1 MTYESATRS
10 MAMQGLIDIARLIH
24 VCRKIDGRVK
34 LQKMVHILQEAG
46 YPFEEK
52 FGYLH
57 HGPYSS
63 DLKREIDQL
72 VDWQLVKEEPQP
84 VISYTQY
91 SYCPS
96 DELTDVLKAIGADA
110 EPEWQNL
117 ARKLNGEESQILE
130 GISTIMF
137 LQRRGFTGE
146 RLCERFTGL
155 KPNLA
160 DRFEKCLR
168 EAERIRNTSLAAHT

>member
-1 MTYESATRS
+1 
-10 MAMQGLIDIARLIH
+10 MQGLIDIARLIQ
-24 VCRKIDGRVK
+24 VCGKIDGRVK

-72 VDWQLVKEEPQP
+72 VDWDLVQEEPQP
-84 VISYTQY
+84 VINYTQY
-91 SYCPS
+91 SYSPS
-96 DELTDVLKAIGADA
+96 DELPDVLKAIGADA
-110 EPEWQNL
+110 EPEWQKL
-117 ARKLNGEESQILE
+117 AKELNGQESQVLE
-130 GISTIMF
+130 SVSTIMF
-137 LQRRGFTGE
+137 LRRRGFTAE
-146 RLCERFTGL
+146 KLRERFARL

-160 DRFEKCLR
+160 DRFDTCLQQ
-168 EAERIRNTSLAAHT
+168 AERILNTKVAAPV

>member
-1 MTYESATRS
+1 
-10 MAMQGLIDIARLIH
+10 MQGLIDIARLIH
-24 VCRKIDGRVK
+24 VCGKIDGRVK

-72 VDWQLVKEEPQP
+72 VGWLLVKEEPQP
-84 VISYTQY
+84 VVNYTQY
-91 SYCPS
+91 SYSPS
-96 DELTDVLKAIGADA
+96 DELADVLKSIGADA
-110 EPEWQNL
+110 EPEWQKL
-117 ARKLNGEESQILE
+117 ARELNGQESQVLE
-130 GISTIMF
+130 SVSTIMF
-137 LQRRGFTGE
+137 LRRRGFADE
-146 RLCERFTGL
+146 KLRERFARL

-160 DRFEKCLR
+160 DRFDTCLR
-168 EAERIRNTSLAAHT
+168 QAGQILSTRALAHA